1 MVHTTLYYIVPHIV
15 SVHYYEINAFLLQ
28 QSGLHSSE
36 LFSLSITD
44 DVEQMPD
51 SSQDQ
56 ISDKLEHFGKCQQS
70 EAEPKAEHSTEVRYV
85 LHRLYTLYV
94 HISLSSANTRELFHH
109 SRKPRKTD
117 VNPNTTSEL
126 LVKPLNIYSIA
137 LSRHTEFEILL
148 DTVNTHTHPFNGT
161 FSGTTRVGRYQKG
174 KTNLDFTEAI
184 DSEWQWHQLG
194 HVQVC
199 TSLQTDNHA
208 NTPTASKH

>member
-94 HISLSSANTRELFHH
+94 HYIIIVSKYTGTF
-109 SRKPRKTD
+109 PPFTKTTQD
-117 VNPNTTSEL
+117 RCSEL
-126 LVKPLNIYSIA
+126 LVKPLNNYSIA

-148 DTVNTHTHPFNGT
+148 DTVNTHTP
-161 FSGTTRVGRYQKG
+161 V
-174 KTNLDFTEAI
+174 
-184 DSEWQWHQLG
+184 
-194 HVQVC
+194 
-199 TSLQTDNHA
+199 
-208 NTPTASKH
+208 